1 MAAIDPRIQKV
12 TVHMAVGESGEL
24 LQKAANLLEELTGQ
38 KSVNKVAKKTNR
50 DFGIRQGEPIA
61 VMVTLRG
68 AVAETFLTRA
78 FEALENKISLN
89 NFDTYGNFSFGIKEH
104 IDLPGVRYDPSVGI
118 FGMDVCV
125 TIDRMG
131 YRIARR
137 KVLKKK
143 IHPSHRVSKQ
153 QGIEYIKNKYGVD
166 IA

>member
-1 MAAIDPRIQKV
+1 MSATDPRIQKV

-24 LQKAANLLEELTGQ
+24 LQKAATLLEELTGQ
-38 KSVNKVAKKTNR
+38 KPVNRASKRTNR
-50 DFGIRQGEPIA
+50 DFGIREGEPIA

-68 AVAETFLTRA
+68 EPAEVFLKRA
-78 FEALENKISLN
+78 FEALENRISLK

-104 IDLPGVRYDPSVGI
+104 IDLPGVRYDPAVGI

-125 TIDRMG
+125 TIERLG

-143 IHPSHRVSKQ
+143 IHPSDRVSKQ
-153 QGIEYIKNKYGVD
+153 QGIEFIKNTYGVD